1 MPDRGRPRQKR
12 NAMAAAKSNTNW
24 FVIGVSAAVVVVL
37 AVLAIVV
44 VNLNNQ
50 ATSPGATPKANDTF
64 NSETGAVSFGD
75 GEDEVSIFVDFQ
87 CPVCKN
93 FEEQYG
99 EALET
104 AASEGRITL
113 SYHPIAILDRYS
125 QGTEFSSRSAG
136 AAVCVAESN
145 PDLYLDYAQTLFDNQ
160 PAENTSGLT
169 TQQLADFATQVGAD
183 DAVSCITDE
192 TYRKFGK
199 AQAQKNEVNGTPTV
213 EVNGKRLDLQDAAD
227 FKTFTDLIS

>member
-1 MPDRGRPRQKR
+1 
-12 NAMAAAKSNTNW
+12 MAAAKSNTNW

-37 AVLAIVV
+37 AVLATVV
-44 VNLNNQ
+44 VLLNNQ
-50 ATSPGATPKANDTF
+50 ANDPGATPTANDSF
-64 NSETGAVSFGD
+64 NSETGAISFGE

-87 CPVCKN
+87 CPVCKS

-104 AASEGRITL
+104 AAADGRITL
-113 SYHPIAILDRYS
+113 NYHPIAILDRYS
-125 QGTEFSSRSAG
+125 QGTEYSSRSAG
-136 AAVCVAESN
+136 AAVCVAEST
-145 PDLYLDYAQTLFDNQ
+145 PELYLDYAKTLFDNQ
-160 PAENTSGLT
+160 PAENGSGLT
-169 TQQLADFATQVGAD
+169 TEQLADFATQVGAD

-199 AQAQKNEVNGTPTV
+199 AQADKHEISGTPTV
-213 EVNGKRLDLQDAAD
+213 EVNGTRLDLQNQAD